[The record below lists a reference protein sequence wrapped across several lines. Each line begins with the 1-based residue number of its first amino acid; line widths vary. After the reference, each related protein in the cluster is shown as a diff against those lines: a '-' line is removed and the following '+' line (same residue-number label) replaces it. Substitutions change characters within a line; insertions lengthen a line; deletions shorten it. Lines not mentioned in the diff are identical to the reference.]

1 MSQINTESLLRIGNT
16 IEQPSVAVQ
25 NPQYNQSSFQGG
37 QYQVGSPQQQIG
49 PSAEQSMFASL
60 AEIAGG
66 VQKGLD
72 TFSQIRSMIEK
83 DTIEKARVK
92 YKSIFTM
99 ENATPEQ
106 KMKEWDD
113 YSKDVYTPFLGSDW
127 LQELNIDAYMS
138 FGSREAQD
146 KFESDRYER
155 EKTQYFMDPRNANV
169 LADSA
174 DGRVQFNEFYA
185 NKYRSAKGNA
195 WFQKQSVLDQEFFKN
210 DRLNQALT
218 KLPSAIGSIIAI
230 PSEAELEVA
239 INDGAGADKIKNAYP
254 VFFDFVGGSGNTT
267 REGLQ
272 KNLNELLVQK
282 LVTDNPNKYPPYVLQ
297 ELAKVIPIKAAEVTD
312 SIYKASTQV
321 ARAEQRAS
329 AAQSIA
335 NASITFEGTPNH
347 TNLVSLVNTW
357 ASGHTSLGLDKSQV
371 ALSFQGLVGQLFKG
385 VNTAASTGIDLPF
398 LAGQDWSSMS
408 PPKQLATIMEVIE
421 GRVGLDSKLRYD
433 LKTVF
438 GIKQDDDV
446 SLPQRIKETVKG
458 LLQTKEF
465 STAMGDYLAKQKNTL
480 ARNGSIIDVL
490 QDPVAINQHT
500 GSSLSVIADELG
512 LSLSAFR
519 SAYIVKK
526 ENGKEE
532 PASNINLSNWYK
544 SLDPKEREGLA
555 KRGIDQDTLGT
566 IRELFD
572 SALALELKTINRINS
587 LTDKNDKDTVGEFDM
602 DKLRTGSDNLSSSSK
617 PASKEVSGSLPENIV
632 SGKAYPKKEDRDYL
646 NFVVASSYDK
656 SLILSAPAS
665 DFRDGKYIGTDKA
678 ILGAVERRSLLPD
691 PTDPNLSLED
701 KEFWTKFYQQED
713 NLDIL
718 RLETH
723 AIANELVSATFTGI
737 DNPDQITA
745 REQEARKI
753 ADQLFNEMITGRSP
767 SIETLSIPQ
776 RVRDENGQFTPE
788 AFKGLLQIA
797 LFSYYST
804 KGNAESV
811 KEFGKVAKTAFDNLG
826 NNITRMTP
834 EQILNSDQALYSA
847 LAIHLMGRELAR
859 NSPSETVSIGNYH
872 QSSVLGLAAMSER
885 TSINDIVKTFTDP
898 KFREN
903 LSLITIYPL
912 ILAKRANLGVGAG
925 SESMLM
931 EVGGEIPGQPAMYQT
946 IRDERRRLGIHA
958 FRQPDKEYLEKL
970 KNGDTEDL
978 PALTASNSRIPSD
991 PKWSPDTFIEQLK
1004 EAELIDTSDKTLVA
1018 NAMRNQLLSGSLD
1031 PTLLLNDDEV
1041 IRLGAQLLYRMN
1053 QVMPR
1058 AYEYAVGDFLNPQ
1071 LGYEATAGFLTNRD
1085 KTGSFFQ
1092 FVASSLDLTRASYV
1106 GSSSTGNY
1114 RIGFSLGSTSAIQ
1127 ISFNKL
1133 GLFENVGGNPDNNNN
1148 FSVSNLTGVL
1158 QKTNGMDMGLKD
1170 FRPKVSDIR
1179 KPDDV
1184 EDGVLFKAG
1193 AAILSS
1199 EVSDFDFATLLKP
1212 WLVETGVLMPNEDPK
1227 NFVNRSKVE
1236 FKKQPMV
1243 VGDRQENAKLAAKQ
1257 AFLEVMAKKDI
1268 PFVEKVK
1275 LLQETYDK
1283 YLLDPRNKVDIID
1296 PDIEWNTRETGF
1308 ANIEQLSNDRANPEK
1323 MIPSWRWANTTLGGK
1338 SMIHISDEFLEGF
1351 NPRKGL
1357 TKKTEE
1363 TIRLE
1368 KQKWEEKLRK
1378 ADELMEKAEVKNQ

>member
-1 MSQINTESLLRIGNT
+1 
-16 IEQPSVAVQ
+16 
-25 NPQYNQSSFQGG
+25 
-37 QYQVGSPQQQIG
+37 
-49 PSAEQSMFASL
+49 
-60 AEIAGG
+60 
-66 VQKGLD
+66 
-72 TFSQIRSMIEK
+72 
-83 DTIEKARVK
+83 
-92 YKSIFTM
+92 
-99 ENATPEQ
+99 
-106 KMKEWDD
+106 
-113 YSKDVYTPFLGSDW
+113 
-127 LQELNIDAYMS
+127 MS
-138 FGSREAQD
+138 FGSQEAQN

-174 DGRVQFNEFYA
+174 DGKVQFNEFYA

-210 DRLNQALT
+210 DKLNQALT
-218 KLPSAIGSIIAI
+218 ELPSAIGSIIAI
-230 PSEAELEVA
+230 PSEKEIEEV
-239 INDGAGADKIKNAYP
+239 INERPEADKIKGAYP
-254 VFFDFVGGSGNTT
+254 IFFDFVGGSGNTT

-282 LVTDNPNKYPPYVLQ
+282 LVTDNPNKHPPYVLQ
-297 ELAKVIPIKAAEVTD
+297 ELAKVIPIKAAEVAD
-312 SIYKASTQV
+312 SMYKASTQV
-321 ARAEQRAS
+321 VRAEQRVRAS
-329 AAQSIA
+329 QSITSA
-335 NASITFEGTPNH
+335 TIAFDSQPNQ
-347 TNLVSLVNTW
+347 TNLIRLVNTF
-357 ASGHTSLGLDKSQV
+357 ASGVTHLGLDKSQ
-371 ALSFQGLVGQLFKG
+371 ANLAFQGLLEDIF
-385 VNTAASTGIDLPF
+385 TGINDAGKMGIELPF
-398 LAGQDWSSMS
+398 LKGRQWSSMS
-408 PPKQLATIMEVIE
+408 ALEQLNTITEVIE
-421 GRVGLDSKLRYD
+421 GQVNIDFKLQYD
-433 LKTVF
+433 LKTIF

-446 SLPQRIKETVKG
+446 SLRKRIRETVG
-458 LLQTKEF
+458 SLQRRPVVSSALNE
-465 STAMGDYLAKQKNTL
+465 DLQKQNTIVE
-480 ARNGSIIDVL
+480 RNGNIIDSL
-490 QDPVAINQHT
+490 QSISAINQHT
-500 GSSLSVIADELG
+500 ESSLSVIADTLG
-512 LSLSAFR
+512 LSLPAFR
-519 SAYIVKK
+519 SAYITKDK
-526 ENGKEE
+526 DGNQNFT
-532 PASNINLSNWYK
+532 SNINLRNWYS
-544 SLDPKEREGLA
+544 SLNAEEKENLS
-555 KRGIDQDTLGT
+555 KRGLDQFTLGT
-566 IRELFD
+566 VRGLFD
-572 SALALELKTINRINS
+572 SALGLELKAIDRTNR
-587 LTDKNDKDTVGEFDM
+587 LTDKNDKDTVGVFDM

-617 PASKEVSGSLPENIV
+617 PASKEVSGSLLENIV
-632 SGKAYPKKEDRDYL
+632 SGKAYPKKDDRNYL
-646 NFVVASSYDK
+646 NFVVASHHDK
-656 SLILSAPAS
+656 RLINSAPAS
-665 DFRDGKYIGTDKA
+665 DFEDGKYIGKDKA
-678 ILGAVERRSLLPD
+678 ILGAVERRSLLPN
-691 PTDPNLSLED
+691 PTDPNLSPED
-701 KEFWTKFYQQED
+701 REFWTKFYQQED
-713 NLDIL
+713 NLEIL
-718 RLETH
+718 RLETY
-723 AIANELVSATFTGI
+723 AIANELVSTTFTGI
-737 DNPDQITA
+737 DDPDQITA

-776 RVRDENGQFTPE
+776 NIRDKNGQFTPE

-797 LFSYYST
+797 LFSNYTT

-826 NNITRMTP
+826 KNIGSG
-834 EQILNSDQALYSA
+834 EAEDILKSDQALYSA

-872 QSSVLGLAAMSER
+872 ESSALMLAAMSER

-898 KFREN
+898 EFKKN

-925 SESMLM
+925 PTGMLM

-946 IRDERRRLGIHA
+946 IRDERKRLGIFA
-958 FRQPDKEYLEKL
+958 FRQPDQEYLEKL
-970 KNGDTEDL
+970 KSGDTEDL
-978 PALTASNSRIPSD
+978 SVLTASNSTIPSD
-991 PKWSPDTFIEQLK
+991 PTWSPDIFIEQLK
-1004 EAELIDTSDKTLVA
+1004 LAELIDTSDKTLVA

-1031 PTLLLNDDEV
+1031 PTLELSDDEV
-1041 IRLGAQLLYRMN
+1041 IRIGAQLLYKMN
-1053 QVMPR
+1053 EVMPR

-1071 LGYEATAGFLTNRD
+1071 LGYEATAEPLTNRD

-1106 GSSSTGNY
+1106 GSTSTGNY

-1127 ISFNKL
+1127 ISNNKI

-1148 FSVSNLTGVL
+1148 FSVSSLTGML
-1158 QKTNGMDMGLKD
+1158 QKVVGMDIGVND
-1170 FRPKVSDIR
+1170 YRPKIT
-1179 KPDDV
+1179 DV
-1184 EDGVLFKAG
+1184 RELDAVENGVLFKAG

-1283 YLLDPRNKVDIID
+1283 YSLDPRNKVDIID

-1308 ANIEQLSNDRANPEK
+1308 ANIEQLFNDRANPEK

-1338 SMIHISDEFLEGF
+1338 SMIHISDEFLLGF

-1368 KQKWEEKLRK
+1368 KQKREEKLRK
-1378 ADELMEKAEVKNQ
+1378 ADELMEKAEVKSL